1 MNKDKK
7 VFLLSPIANV
17 NALCVNLLPEEN
29 YHSSLTLVN
38 EKSRFS
44 SMKGWE
50 MTIEQV
56 RMIHK
61 NAVDAGILGRE
72 NLMIAAYRRDGCTLR
87 LLKKDEW
94 ILAEQHKRSLA
105 RKIAHKISNPIRN
118 FLT

>member
-1 MNKDKK
+1 MNKNKK

-17 NALCVNLLPEEN
+17 NALCADMLSEEN

-38 EKSRFS
+38 EKSSFS

-50 MTIEQV
+50 MTIEQL

-61 NAVDAGILGRE
+61 NAVDARILGRD
-72 NLMIAAYRRDGCTLR
+72 NLMVAAYRRDGCTLR

-94 ILAEQHKRSLA
+94 DS
-105 RKIAHKISNPIRN
+105 S
-118 FLT
+118 